1 MPRDVNDT
9 PVVTKIVDEQ
19 AKAAGLRAAA
29 VDAAAQA
36 KEQAAYTS
44 GKSTTGQ
51 TLAKQKTTIENL
63 AARANEITDPTKRK
77 AFVESSKAALSDVK
91 LGLELQAIIDK
102 AEFASNIAKDP
113 NNLMNSDSI
122 FTSSAKTGVSNS
134 GKYYVQGKEVSQQEY
149 VNTVGAETGV
159 GSVGGGGGTGGSGA
173 ENLTGTGGSGAENLT
188 GTGGSGTPADQAAR
202 KSAYDILLEEFN
214 RYGLGSLVEPLK
226 GLITDNVSP
235 SEFGLRL
242 QQTDAYKK
250 RFSANADRIAKG
262 LTALDPATYLKMEDQ
277 YQEIM
282 RNYGLPAS
290 YYSKDSLGTQAGFNQ
305 LIANDVSATE
315 LEDRV
320 MTAQNRVVNANPEV
334 YKALKAFY
342 PDITNGDI
350 LAYTLDPTKAL
361 DMIKRKVTAAEIG
374 GAALAQ
380 GLTTEATTA
389 ENLARYGITG
399 AQAQQGYEQ
408 VAGMLPRGSMLADIY
423 KQDPYT
429 QAVAEAETFG
439 TAGSAVAKEKRR
451 KLTALETA
459 AFAGS
464 SGAAQNALSRDRA
477 SSVGMYRESG
487 AGAF

>member
-1 MPRDVNDT
+1 MADKDVVPGSKKSD
-9 PVVTKIVDEQ
+9 
-19 AKAAGLRAAA
+19 AGVPLTQGKGAA
-29 VDAAAQA
+29 VTLAQA
-36 KEQAAYTS
+36 KSLGFDSTKGITVKDGQYVFDPSLAPERQGFQSVGIAKPGEQQMTPYYGDVTGAYRLNQSQYAQARASGDVSKAQLDIMRQNEINALVAQGVSPTEAATQVDSANPSYGGTS
-44 GKSTTGQ
+44 GG
-51 TLAKQKTTIENL
+51 
-63 AARANEITDPTKRK
+63 
-77 AFVESSKAALSDVK
+77 
-91 LGLELQAIIDK
+91 
-102 AEFASNIAKDP
+102 
-113 NNLMNSDSI
+113 
-122 FTSSAKTGVSNS
+122 
-134 GKYYVQGKEVSQQEY
+134 
-149 VNTVGAETGV
+149 GA
-159 GSVGGGGGTGGSGA
+159 GGSASGS
-173 ENLTGTGGSGAENLT
+173 LTGTGGP
-188 GTGGSGTPADQAAR
+188 GTPEQQQAR

-214 RYGLGSLVEPLK
+214 RYGLGALVEPLK
-226 GLITDNVSP
+226 GLVQDNISP
-235 SEFGLRL
+235 SEFSLRL

-250 RFSANADRIAKG
+250 RFSANADRISKG
-262 LTALDPATYLKMEDQ
+262 LAALRPAEYLAMEDA
-277 YQEIM
+277 YQNIM

-290 YYSKDSLGTQAGFNQ
+290 YYAKDSLGTQAGFNQ
-305 LIANDVSATE
+305 LLANDVSATE

-320 MTAQNRVVNANPEV
+320 MTAQNRVQNANPEV

-408 VAGMLPRGSMLADIY
+408 VAGILPRGSMLADIY

-451 KLTALETA
+451 KLSALETA
-459 AFAGS
+459 AFSGS
-464 SGAAQNALSRDRA
+464 SGMANNALTRDRA
-477 SSVGMYRESG
+477 SSAGVYRESG
-487 AGAF
+487 AGGF

>member
-1 MPRDVNDT
+1 MMAAFGDKDALSFST
-9 PVVTKIVDEQ
+9 ADEQ
-19 AKAAGLRAAA
+19 AKAAGSRAAA

-36 KEQAAYTS
+36 KEQAAYTA

-63 AARANEITDPTKRK
+63 AARANEITDPAKRK
-77 AFVESSKAALSDVK
+77 AFVESSKAALGDVK
-91 LGLELQAIIDK
+91 LGLQLQAIIDK
-102 AEFASNIAKDP
+102 AENASDIAKDP

-134 GKYYVQGKEVSQQEY
+134 GKYYVKGQEVSQQEY

-159 GSVGGGGGTGGSGA
+159 GSVGAGGGTGGSGA
-173 ENLTGTGGSGAENLT
+173 GNLTGIGGP
-188 GTGGSGTPADQAAR
+188 GTSADQAAR

-214 RYGLGSLVEPLK
+214 RYGLGALVEPLK
-226 GLITDNVSP
+226 GLVMDNVSP
-235 SEFGLRL
+235 SEFSLRL
-242 QQTDAYKK
+242 QQTDAYKQ

-262 LTALDPATYLKMEDQ
+262 LTALRPAEYLAMEDQ
-277 YQEIM
+277 YQNIM

-305 LIANDVSATE
+305 LIANDVSSTE

-320 MTAQNRVVNANPEV
+320 MTAQNRVQNANPEV
-334 YKALKAFY
+334 AQALKAFY

-350 LAYTLDPTKAL
+350 LAYALDPTKAL

-374 GAALAQ
+374 GAALSQ
-380 GLTTEATTA
+380 GLTTGAQSA
-389 ENLARYGITG
+389 ENLARYGITA

-408 VAGMLPRGSMLADIY
+408 VAGMLPRGSQLADIY

-429 QAVAEAETFG
+429 QAVSEADVFG
-439 TAGSAVAKEKRR
+439 TAGSAVAKEKRK

-459 AFAGS
+459 KFSGS
-464 SGAAQNALSRDRA
+464 SGAASNALSRDRA
-477 SSVGMYRESG
+477 SSLGSYRETG

>member
-1 MPRDVNDT
+1 MMAGAFDRET
-9 PVVTKIVDEQ
+9 LSFSTADEQ
-19 AKAAGLRAAA
+19 AKAAGSRAAA

-36 KEQAAYTS
+36 KEQAAYTA

-63 AARANEITDPTKRK
+63 AARANEITDPIKRK
-77 AFVESSKAALSDVK
+77 AFVESSKIALGDVK

-173 ENLTGTGGSGAENLT
+173 GNLTGTGGL
-188 GTGGSGTPADQAAR
+188 GTPADQAAR

-214 RYGLGSLVEPLK
+214 RYGLGALVEPLK
-226 GLITDNVSP
+226 GLVMDNVSP
-235 SEFGLRL
+235 SEFSLRL

-262 LTALDPATYLKMEDQ
+262 LTALRPAEYLAMEDS
-277 YQEIM
+277 YQNIM

-389 ENLARYGITG
+389 ENLARYGITKQ
-399 AQAQQGYEQ
+399 QAQQGYETI
-408 VAGMLPRGSMLADIY
+408 GGLLPRASQLADIY

-429 QAVAEAETFG
+429 QAVAEAEVFG
-439 TAGSAVAKEKRR
+439 TGGAVNAAERRR
-451 KLTALETA
+451 KLSALEQA
-459 AFAGS
+459 KFAGS

-477 SSVGMYRESG
+477 SSTGVYKSTG

>member
-1 MPRDVNDT
+1 MMGEENKDILDPFYSSTGKRKDVTIDGVTYKNALDVGSTKPPAAKGIGSISPATGLTITGDERNAAKEFEAIKIGYTPEYIAARGGMNAQGYFNDT
-9 PVVTKIVDEQ
+9 PISGQLTAEERKSVTKPDGSID
-19 AKAAGLRAAA
+19 
-29 VDAAAQA
+29 
-36 KEQAAYTS
+36 
-44 GKSTTGQ
+44 
-51 TLAKQKTTIENL
+51 TI
-63 AARANEITDPTKRK
+63 AM
-77 AFVESSKAALSDVK
+77 
-91 LGLELQAIIDK
+91 QAILNQK
-102 AEFASNIAKDP
+102 
-113 NNLMNSDSI
+113 
-122 FTSSAKTGVSNS
+122 SSGTDG
-134 GKYYVQGKEVSQQEY
+134 
-149 VNTVGAETGV
+149 GA
-159 GSVGGGGGTGGSGA
+159 GGGAGSGTGGGAGSSASGSV
-173 ENLTGTGGSGAENLT
+173 TGTGGP
-188 GTGGSGTPADQAAR
+188 GTSEQQQAR
-202 KSAYDILLEEFN
+202 KSAYDLLVEEFN

-226 GLITDNVSP
+226 GLVMDNVSP

-262 LTALDPATYLKMEDQ
+262 LTALRPAEYIALEDQ
-277 YQEIM
+277 YQNVM

-305 LIANDVSATE
+305 LIANDVDVTE

-320 MTAQNRVVNANPEV
+320 MTAQNRVQNANPEV

-361 DMIKRKVTAAEIG
+361 DAIKRKVTAAEIG

-380 GLTTEATTA
+380 GLTTDAATA
-389 ENLARYGITG
+389 ENLARYGITKQE
-399 AQAQQGYEQ
+399 AEKGYET
-408 VAGMLPRGSMLADIY
+408 VAGMLPRGSQLADIY

-429 QAVAEAETFG
+429 QAIAEAETFG

-451 KLTALETA
+451 KISALETA

-464 SGAAQNALSRDRA
+464 SGAANNALSRDRA
-477 SSVGMYRESG
+477 SSAGVYRETG

>member
-1 MPRDVNDT
+1 MMAGAFDRET
-9 PVVTKIVDEQ
+9 LSFSTADEQ
-19 AKAAGLRAAA
+19 AKAAGSRAAA

-36 KEQAAYTS
+36 KEQAAYTA

-63 AARANEITDPTKRK
+63 AARANEITDPAKRK
-77 AFVESSKAALSDVK
+77 AFVESSKAALGDVK
-91 LGLELQAIIDK
+91 LGLQLQAIIDK
-102 AEFASNIAKDP
+102 AENASDIAKDP

-159 GSVGGGGGTGGSGA
+159 GGVGAGGGTGGSGA
-173 ENLTGTGGSGAENLT
+173 GNLTGIGGP
-188 GTGGSGTPADQAAR
+188 GTSADQAAR

-214 RYGLGSLVEPLK
+214 RYGLGALVEPLK
-226 GLITDNVSP
+226 GLVMENVSP
-235 SEFGLRL
+235 SEFSLRL
-242 QQTDAYKK
+242 QQTDAYKQ

-262 LTALDPATYLKMEDQ
+262 LTALRPAEYLAMEDQ
-277 YQEIM
+277 YQNIM

-320 MTAQNRVVNANPEV
+320 MTAQNRVQNANPEV
-334 YKALKAFY
+334 AQALKAFY

-350 LAYTLDPTKAL
+350 LAYALDPTKAL

-374 GAALAQ
+374 GAALSQ
-380 GLTTEATTA
+380 GLTTGAQSA
-389 ENLARYGITG
+389 EDLARYGITA
-399 AQAQQGYEQ
+399 AQAQQGYQ
-408 VAGMLPRGSMLADIY
+408 QIAGMLPRGSQLADIY

-429 QAVAEAETFG
+429 QAVSEADVFG

-459 AFAGS
+459 SFSGS
-464 SGAAQNALSRDRA
+464 SGTASNALSRDRA
-477 SSVGMYRESG
+477 SSLGSYRETG

>member
-1 MPRDVNDT
+1 MADKDVVPGSKKSD
-9 PVVTKIVDEQ
+9 
-19 AKAAGLRAAA
+19 AGVPLTQGKGAA
-29 VDAAAQA
+29 VTAAQA
-36 KEQAAYTS
+36 KSLGFDSPKGITVKDGQYVFDPSLAPERQGFQPVGIAKPGEVQMTPYYGDVTGAYRLNQS
-44 GKSTTGQ
+44 Q
-51 TLAKQKTTIENL
+51 YA
-63 AARANEITDPTKRK
+63 AARASGDVSKAQLDIMRQNEINALVAQGISPT
-77 AFVESSKAALSDVK
+77 EAATQV
-91 LGLELQAIIDK
+91 
-102 AEFASNIAKDP
+102 
-113 NNLMNSDSI
+113 DS
-122 FTSSAKTGVSNS
+122 TS
-134 GKYYVQGKEVSQQEY
+134 
-149 VNTVGAETGV
+149 
-159 GSVGGGGGTGGSGA
+159 GSVGGGAGSSASGS
-173 ENLTGTGGSGAENLT
+173 LTGTGTSAE
-188 GTGGSGTPADQAAR
+188 QAAR

-305 LIANDVSATE
+305 LLANDVSATE

-408 VAGMLPRGSMLADIY
+408 VAGMLPRGQQLADIY

-451 KLTALETA
+451 KLSALESA
-459 AFAGS
+459 AFSGS
-464 SGAAQNALSRDRA
+464 SGAASNALSRDRA

-487 AGAF
+487 AGSF